1 MRKECF
7 ISHVGEFREG
17 IRTIILVEEVLE
29 KIWFASTYL
38 ANIFILSFILVIFP
52 ELSVNWFDGFFLIMY
67 ACVKVL
73 LKETG
78 SQGVLA
84 SIVSWVTSSS
94 NASPVLWD
102 IKVR

>member
-1 MRKECF
+1 
-7 ISHVGEFREG
+7 
-17 IRTIILVEEVLE
+17 
-29 KIWFASTYL
+29 
-38 ANIFILSFILVIFP
+38 
-52 ELSVNWFDGFFLIMY
+52 MY

-94 NASPVLWD
+94 NAPPVLWE
-102 IKVR
+102 IKVRLTLHIKGISYLLGSFKNP

>member
-1 MRKECF
+1 MF
-7 ISHVGEFREG
+7 TAF
-17 IRTIILVEEVLE
+17 
-29 KIWFASTYL
+29 
-38 ANIFILSFILVIFP
+38 
-52 ELSVNWFDGFFLIMY
+52 SVNWFLVFFLIMY

-73 LKETG
+73 FKETG

-94 NASPVLWD
+94 NAPPVLWD